1 MGYILFLIFNHG
13 LIIDHARYEM
23 KITIDKIE
31 SAAHNQKPGLA
42 DISISNEDYEFSI
55 TLSYNETNIEKNQ
68 IIENGSVLLY
78 HYLTGRSDFAV
89 YKDVDSYYKES
100 ESCMAEESIIS
111 VGMFPKN
118 KSAYNMVNGKVS
130 DVHYEINSVYL
141 TLECNGFIFP
151 AIIEGIPDQK
161 IEKGNIIHAVWWAEL
176 VTEEGDN
183 DNQ

>member
-1 MGYILFLIFNHG
+1 
-13 LIIDHARYEM
+13 M

-31 SAAHNQKPGLA
+31 SAAHNLKPGLV

-55 TLSYNETNIEKNQ
+55 TLSYNGTNIEENQ
-68 IIENGSVLLY
+68 IIENGSVFLY
-78 HYLTGRSDFAV
+78 HNLTEKSDFAV

-118 KSAYNMVNGKVS
+118 KSAYNMVNGKAS

-141 TLECNGFIFP
+141 MLECNGFIFP